1 MTVTCVVQA
10 RMGSSRLPG
19 KVLMDLDG
27 RPMLRFML
35 DRLAVFPALELVVA
49 TSDHPAD
56 DPIEACAGA
65 AGVAVV
71 RGEETDVLDRFR
83 LAAEMHP
90 ADHIVRLTSDCPLID
105 PGLVAAAISDHHRS
119 GADYTSNTLIRT
131 FPDGLDVE
139 VMTSSALRAAAAE
152 ATDAAEREHVTP
164 FLYRRT
170 SRFATRAIRSAERLG
185 HLRWTVDTA
194 ADLEVIR
201 SMVRDGT
208 VGDGSWR
215 EIVGRL
221 PERDR
226 RPLRSGIQPAIAG
239 EVSGDVAS
247 FHDPA
252 HQALVALS
260 DGETIGRLVVDIDDG
275 VLSVQGD
282 VEHGRLDEVRELF
295 TAFVRST
302 PQVTGGDVALH
313 HLAPIGV
320 MT

>member
-1 MTVTCVVQA
+1 
-10 RMGSSRLPG
+10 MGSSRLPG

-35 DRLAVFPALELVVA
+35 DRLAVFQALQLVVA
-49 TSDHPAD
+49 TSDQPAD
-56 DPIEACAGA
+56 DPIEACAAA

-71 RGEETDVLDRFR
+71 RGDEIDVLDRFR
-83 LAAEMHP
+83 QAAEAHP

-139 VMTSSALRAAAAE
+139 VMTTAALLAAAAE
-152 ATDAAEREHVTP
+152 ATDPAEREHVTP

-170 SRFATRAIRSAERLG
+170 GRFTTRAIRSAERLG
-185 HLRWTVDTA
+185 HLRWTVDTMD
-194 ADLEVIR
+194 DLDVVR
-201 SMVRDGT
+201 AMVKDGT

-215 EIVGRL
+215 EVVGRL
-221 PERDR
+221 RERDR

-239 EVSGDVAS
+239 EVPGPVAS
-247 FHDPA
+247 LHDPA

-260 DGETIGRLVVDIDDG
+260 DGEIIGRLVADIDDG
-275 VLSVQGD
+275 AVSVRGE
-282 VEHGRLDEVRELF
+282 VESGRLDEVRDLF
-295 TAFVRST
+295 TTFVRST
-302 PQVTGGDVALH
+302 PQIIGGDVG
-313 HLAPIGV
+313 LADLVPIGA